1 MEIYCTRTISF
12 HIVHNTVTYYCINTM
27 NDRLRVSL
35 LTRAMTDRIGI
46 VTYTL
51 LIEFITLHLQ
61 NLKTETVV

>member
-1 MEIYCTRTISF
+1 MT
-12 HIVHNTVTYYCINTM
+12 
-27 NDRLRVSL
+27 DRLRVSL
-35 LTRAMTDRIGI
+35 LTRVMTDRIGI